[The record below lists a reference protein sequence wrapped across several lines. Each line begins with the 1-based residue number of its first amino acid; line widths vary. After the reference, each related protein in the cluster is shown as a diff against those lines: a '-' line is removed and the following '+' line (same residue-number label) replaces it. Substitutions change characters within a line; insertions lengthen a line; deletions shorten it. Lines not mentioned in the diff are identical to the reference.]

1 VEGIR
6 WSINIEIKCHRPST
20 VGRPVRS
27 HPTGTLFREI
37 KDEDIGMLAD
47 PSWVRMDVSKYLGW
61 RVHVS
66 YVSILSKKL
75 LKRRMTPGLC
85 IEKFEPVKIAS
96 LYILTIWSFHIEPN
110 IHSCIKKFEP
120 VKMASLYILTIWAS
134 HIEPNI
140 HSFALSLA

>member
-1 VEGIR
+1 
-6 WSINIEIKCHRPST
+6 
-20 VGRPVRS
+20 
-27 HPTGTLFREI
+27 
-37 KDEDIGMLAD
+37 
-47 PSWVRMDVSKYLGW
+47 
-61 RVHVS
+61 
-66 YVSILSKKL
+66 
-75 LKRRMTPGLC
+75 MTPGLC